1 MPEPG
6 SLSRP
11 SGMPSVPAPLYALG
25 AIASVQVGATFA
37 RQLFA
42 FIGASGAVFLRVAL
56 GALIL
61 LAIGRPGRPRLVGA
75 QWRSVIVFGVVIAAM
90 NLCFYRRSRGIP
102 LGVAVT
108 IEFLGLW
115 AWRSPDRASHSEA
128 GAGHGWHGP
137 HLGHRPAG
145 SETIA
150 EKESARP
157 LPGASPQRMVRD
169 NCSTADRSSNC

>member
-108 IEFLGLW
+108 IEFLGPLGV
-115 AWRSPDRASHSEA
+115 AIA
-128 GAGHGWHGP
+128 GSRKP
-137 HLGHRPAG
+137 LGSGRWTWLARPASG
-145 SETIA
+145 TSPGRIRDHCR
-150 EKESARP
+150 KRKRP
-157 LPGASPQRMVRD
+157 AVAGRFP
-169 NCSTADRSSNC
+169 STNGQGQLFDCGPLE